1 MRRIF
6 YGWFMVALGAL
17 LMALGSAPL
26 LYGLP
31 VWNPVLRHAF
41 GWSAFQMSGAFAI
54 MQIEGVY
61 APLLGLL
68 IDKLGPRRMVLIGLI
83 VLGCGFMLFSR
94 IQELWH
100 LYAVFLIM
108 SVGATISTWLPM
120 MTVVNHWFSRRK
132 ALAMSLV
139 MEGFALGGVVAPL
152 LLAWAIGGSDPDISE
167 RYGWRNTAFFIG
179 VFCIALAIPL
189 SSLVR
194 NRPEDLGLLP
204 DGDQARPTAPSPV
217 TPPLAEAAVDRTAS
231 GAEGY
236 TWQEAVRTRAFWVM
250 SLGLGGSSVVLC
262 TVIVHLGLMLDDRGF
277 SLKTISAAA
286 AVYPAVAAVSILI
299 GGGLGDRF
307 PIRLVAFGANALQSA
322 AVMALVLARSTE
334 MVFLVVVLLGMGGG
348 GRSSVSTALRG
359 IYFGRRAFGAILGL
373 SGVPTT
379 IMWFVAPVYAGLM
392 RGVTGNYDVAF
403 LTIGAFALSCTCLFL
418 LLGEQVPHKGQ
429 IPASPARGE

>member
-6 YGWFMVALGAL
+6 YGWFMVALGAV

-54 MQIEGVY
+54 MQVEGAY
-61 APLLGLL
+61 APLVGIL

-83 VLGCGFMLFSR
+83 VLGCGFMLFSQIR
-94 IQELWH
+94 ELWH
-100 LYAVFLIM
+100 LYAVFLII

-139 MEGFALGGVVAPL
+139 MEGFAVGGVVAPL
-152 LLAWAIGGSDPDISE
+152 VLAWSIGGIDPEVSE

-179 VFCIALAIPL
+179 VLSIALAVPL

-194 NRPEDLGLLP
+194 NRPEDLDLRP
-204 DGDQARPTAPSPV
+204 DGEQAISNTPSPA
-217 TPPLAEAAVDRTAS
+217 TPAPAEATLAYTAGS
-231 GAEGY
+231 VGGY
-236 TWQEAVRTRAFWVM
+236 TWQEAVRTREFWVM
-250 SLGLGGSSVVLC
+250 SLGLGGSSAVLC

-277 SLKTISAAA
+277 SLKIISAAA
-286 AVYPAVAAVSILI
+286 AVYPAVASVSILI
-299 GGGLGDRF
+299 GGGLAGKF
-307 PIRLVAFGANALQSA
+307 SIRLVAFGANALQSV
-322 AVMALVLARSTE
+322 AVLVLVVAHSTE
-334 MVFLVVVLLGMGGG
+334 MVFLAVVLLGMGGG
-348 GRSSVSTALRG
+348 GRSSVSTAMRG

-373 SGVPTT
+373 SGIPTT
-379 IMWFVAPVYAGLM
+379 IMWFAAPVYAGLM
-392 RGVTGNYDVAF
+392 RGATGNYDVAF
-403 LTIGAFALSCTCLFL
+403 LTIGAVSLSCSCMFL
-418 LLGEQVPHKGQ
+418 LLGEPVSHKGQ
-429 IPASPARGE
+429 IPASPARGG